1 MVSFTNQTWNLLP
14 PSPVNL
20 YFTLDPDTVIVV
32 ACFEAEEETSGR
44 YNDIIVIILYLLD
57 YFRFASYDIFYR
69 VTLLLLLSF
78 FFFQNRNYFPLFFAI
93 FFWIK
98 NGGPDV

>member
-14 PSPVNL
+14 PSPVNS

-78 FFFQNRNYFPLFFAI
+78 FFQQKLLSAFFFAI